1 MICQQGVGA
10 SPCNIPDSEKIK
22 QILDICSTS
31 EPVRAH
37 GRAVCMKAKQMAER
51 LTKKG
56 VSLNM
61 ELLQAAALLH
71 DMCRSEP
78 HHAEVAAKRLR
89 DWGYPDV
96 AELVENHHGG
106 RFSSELDE
114 SQILFLAD
122 KLVQGTMVVSLKE
135 RFDQSLEKCLSEEA
149 RQAHSAR
156 FQMALAIHDRYRVAA
171 EGKTA
176 LGGGEE
182 NSVDKM
188 LDGGQFS
195 RFASLLDIGCGY
207 GEDVER
213 VWERCGIRM
222 FGFDKDE
229 AKIGEALRRQPC
241 AMLRVA
247 DAEEMNYPD
256 RTFDGIL
263 MKQTLSAVNMQR
275 DALYLARC
283 ALKDC
288 GRLYIADYYLRT
300 EDPVKI
306 AAAKELASAADRE
319 ASLHGNCAS
328 RQVKRPSRYCVGRA
342 FVMSELLDLLKTA
355 GLQILNW
362 EDASHWKES
371 EYLEPQEGYFFLI
384 AKRKA

>member
-1 MICQQGVGA
+1 MKCQKGTWV

-22 QILDICSTS
+22 QIWDICSTS
-31 EPVRAH
+31 EQVRAH
-37 GRAVCMKAKQMAER
+37 GRAVCMKATQMAER
-51 LTKKG
+51 LTEKD
-56 VSLNM
+56 VSLNL

-71 DMCRSEP
+71 DMCRPAP

-122 KLVQGTMVVSLKE
+122 KLVQGTMAVSLKE
-135 RFDQSLEKCLSEEA
+135 RFDQSFEKCLSEDA
-149 RQAHSAR
+149 RQAHAAR
-156 FQMALAIHDRYRVAA
+156 FRMALEIQDRYRIAA
-171 EGKTA
+171 EGRTA
-176 LGGGEE
+176 LDGSGE

-188 LDGGQFS
+188 LDGG
-195 RFASLLDIGCGY
+195 RFGPFAALLDIGCGY
-207 GEDVER
+207 GEDVGQ

-229 AKIGEALRRQPC
+229 AKIDEALRRQPR

-288 GRLYIADYYLRT
+288 GILYIADYYLRT
-300 EDPVKI
+300 EDPAKI
-306 AAAKELASAADRE
+306 AAARELASAADRE
-319 ASLHGNCAS
+319 AILRGNCAS

-342 FVMSELLDLLKTA
+342 FVMSELLDLLETA
-355 GLQILNW
+355 GLQMLNW
-362 EDASHWKES
+362 EDASHWQES
-371 EYLEPQEGYFFLI
+371 GYLEPQEGYFFLT

>member
-1 MICQQGVGA
+1 MKCQQKA
-10 SPCNIPDSEKIK
+10 RISSCNIPDSKKVK

-37 GRAVCMKAKQMAER
+37 GRAVCMKATQMAER
-51 LTKKG
+51 LTEKG
-56 VSLNM
+56 VNLNIK
-61 ELLQAAALLH
+61 LLQAAALLH
-71 DMCRSEP
+71 DMCRPAP
-78 HHAEVAAKRLR
+78 HHAEAAAKRLR

-96 AELVENHHGG
+96 AKLVEIHHGG

-122 KLVQGTMVVSLKE
+122 KLVQGTMMVSLKE
-135 RFDQSLEKCLSEEA
+135 RFDQSLEKCLSKEA
-149 RQAHSAR
+149 RQAHAAR
-156 FQMALAIHDRYRVAA
+156 FQMALEIQNRYRDAA
-171 EGKTA
+171 EGRA
-176 LGGGEE
+176 IGGKSLE

-188 LDGGQFS
+188 LDSGGFG

-207 GEDVER
+207 GKEVEQ
-213 VWERCGIRM
+213 VWEQRGIRM

-229 AKIGEALRRQPC
+229 AKIDEALRRQPC

-283 ALKDC
+283 ALKDS
-288 GRLYIADYYLRT
+288 GRLYIADYYLRV
-300 EDPVKI
+300 EDPAKV
-306 AAAKELASAADRE
+306 AAARELATTADRE
-319 ASLHGNCAS
+319 AILHGNCVS

-342 FVMSELLDLLKTA
+342 FVMSELLDLLEES
-355 GLQILNW
+355 GLQMLNW
-362 EDASHWKES
+362 EDASHWEES
-371 EYLEPQEGYFFLI
+371 GSLEPQEGYFFLT
-384 AKRKA
+384 ARRKA